1 MPVSEKLINRIK
13 EEFGLEWS
21 GIHGYPHWIR
31 VRENGLFLAKT
42 TGANIDIV
50 ELFAFLH
57 DSKRDNDGVDADH
70 GRRAADFI
78 KKLQDDLIFLKKE
91 NLDLLVFACEN
102 HSKGI
107 IEADITVQTCWDADR
122 LDIGRV
128 GIKPTPQNLSTSIAK
143 NQAVIKWAIQ
153 RSLK

>member
-1 MPVSEKLINRIK
+1 MPVSEKLISRIK
-13 EEFGLEWS
+13 EEFVLDWN

-42 TGANIDIV
+42 TGANIKVV

-57 DSKRDNDGVDADH
+57 DSKRDNDRVDADH

-78 KKLQDDLIFLKKE
+78 KELQDDLIYLKTE
-91 NLDLLVFACEN
+91 DFDLLVFACEK
-102 HSKGI
+102 HSNGI

-122 LDIGRV
+122 LDLGRV
-128 GIKPTPQNLSTSIAK
+128 GIIPAPQYLSTSSAK
-143 NQAVIKWAIQ
+143 GQEVIKWAVQ